1 MVGPL
6 RLGVCPQDTAL
17 VRVSVEHGS
26 ERRMLQQPVVK
37 NVLRPVDS
45 GPDRPQSVVQV
56 EGNGADIAQVQHGA
70 AWHEAAT
77 IGSVIHPIVPFPFL
91 PPLLV
96 PTMPTTTPLTP
107 LSMPIPSG
115 EQLKAA
121 RLAAGL
127 NQAQAAEL
135 MGYSLQTGSR
145 GGLQSRTWQALESTT
160 DERNMQGPVFAM
172 FLLLTGQHPTLQ
184 LVPRETEAP
193 DTSKSPD
200 AV

>member
-1 MVGPL
+1 M
-6 RLGVCPQDTAL
+6 Q
-17 VRVSVEHGS
+17 
-26 ERRMLQQPVVK
+26 
-37 NVLRPVDS
+37 
-45 GPDRPQSVVQV
+45 
-56 EGNGADIAQVQHGA
+56 
-70 AWHEAAT
+70 
-77 IGSVIHPIVPFPFL
+77 
-91 PPLLV
+91 
-96 PTMPTTTPLTP
+96 TTTPLTP

-145 GGLQSRTWQALESTT
+145 GGLQSRTWQALESPT

-193 DTSKSPD
+193 DTRKSPD
-200 AV
+200 AA